1 MLMVLLR
8 IYPHCGYIYMGM
20 VWILFFTANKL
31 KSPYQRAELERT
43 RNEIVTIIRKAVL
56 YLELMKMLI
65 LIRSTEAKNR

>member
-1 MLMVLLR
+1 
-8 IYPHCGYIYMGM
+8 MGM
-20 VWILFFTANKL
+20 VWI
-31 KSPYQRAELERT
+31 PELERT